1 MSWRRSKPVKTFD
14 EKGRQIDRYY
24 YQNAPQCSACNREAV
39 QGVVKRRYRPTVR
52 MQ

>member
-1 MSWRRSKPVKTFD
+1 MI
-14 EKGRQIDRYY
+14 QIGQKI